1 MAAKSIDNE
10 LEQEVALQLDFL
22 DLFDLE
28 EIQKIQDAF
37 ALAAGVA
44 SVITSPDGRPIT
56 RPSNFSSLC
65 KEVIQKTEKG
75 LADCLHFHS
84 ELGRDNSDGPA
95 IKSCPGGGLWE
106 GCAGI
111 RVGEKHVAN
120 WIVGQVRSD
129 ILDTEEIIGYAAEI
143 GADEQEFRSS
153 FEEITVMPFNR
164 FEQV

>member
-75 LADCLHFHS
+75 LADCL
-84 ELGRDNSDGPA
+84 
-95 IKSCPGGGLWE
+95 
-106 GCAGI
+106 
-111 RVGEKHVAN
+111 
-120 WIVGQVRSD
+120 
-129 ILDTEEIIGYAAEI
+129 
-143 GADEQEFRSS
+143 
-153 FEEITVMPFNR
+153 
-164 FEQV
+164 